1 MLCRLDY
8 SDVENSMAQIENIWT
23 SLDVEIKLICD
34 CGEEISLSG
43 LQDNQ
48 ICSCGVKYS
57 SFIGHN
63 GSEHTAI
70 VKQDGNEISQEII
83 TF

>member
-1 MLCRLDY
+1 
-8 SDVENSMAQIENIWT
+8 MAQIENIWT
-23 SLDVEIKLICD
+23 SLDVEIKLTCD
-34 CGEEISLSG
+34 CGEEIELNG

-48 ICSCGVKYS
+48 TCDCGVEYS

-63 GSEHTAI
+63 GSEYTTI
-70 VKQDGNEISQEII
+70 VKQNGNEISQEII